1 VPFGLAVEQLEKSRD
16 RESKEG
22 LIGLFD
28 NLREGIERAV
38 SESARTLASLVP
50 PRESGAESIAG
61 KLTDL
66 MLFLGLISLREF
78 GRQRGWIAAQFQ
90 ISAKSM
96 DRAMEDYDESKIEKN
111 VLVHA
116 LRTLDDECK
125 LFGQKIQPEP

>member
-1 VPFGLAVEQLEKSRD
+1 MIEEVKGGLVA
-16 RESKEG
+16 
-22 LIGLFD
+22 LFD

-50 PRESGAESIAG
+50 PPESGAKSVAAMVA
-61 KLTDL
+61 DL

-111 VLVHA
+111 VL
-116 LRTLDDECK
+116 T
-125 LFGQKIQPEP
+125 I